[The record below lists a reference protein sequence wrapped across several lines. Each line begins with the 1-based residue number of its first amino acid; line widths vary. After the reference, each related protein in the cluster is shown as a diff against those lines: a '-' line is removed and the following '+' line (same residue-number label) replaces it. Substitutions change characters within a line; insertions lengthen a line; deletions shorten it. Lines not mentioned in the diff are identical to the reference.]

1 LRAGV
6 TLTLALLVAACSAV
20 STSPSLQ
27 PGSVK
32 VVATT
37 TVLADFAAKVGGDL
51 VNVRSLVPK
60 GADPHTFDPRPSD
73 AIALSDADL
82 AVMNGLG
89 LDDWLLP
96 LIENAGQE
104 DLPVLKLGEGLAD
117 VDYITMD
124 PAEGSGTNPH
134 LWMDAAYAREYVD
147 RIRVK
152 LDEID
157 PAHAT
162 QYDANATAYD
172 ATLAALDQYVREQ
185 VASIPADN
193 RKLVAFHD
201 AFPYYARAYGLE
213 IVGVVVHAPG
223 QDPSAG
229 EMADLIAAIRQASV
243 KLILAEVQFPDQLI
257 RQLAAEAGAK
267 VEADL
272 YDDALTDT
280 VPSYEAMIRWD
291 TDKIVEAL
299 R

>member
-1 LRAGV
+1 MRASV
-6 TLTLALLVAACSAV
+6 TIALSLLIAACSAG
-20 STSPSLQ
+20 SPSPSPQ
-27 PGSVK
+27 PGSVNI
-32 VVATT
+32 VATT
-37 TVLADFAAKVGGDL
+37 TVLADLAANVGGDL

-73 AIALSDADL
+73 AVALSDADL

-104 DLPVLKLGEGLAD
+104 NLPVTKLGEGLTD
-117 VDYITMD
+117 VDYITLD
-124 PAEGSGTNPH
+124 ASEGGGTNPH
-134 LWMDAAYAREYVD
+134 LWMDVAYAREYVD

-157 PAHAT
+157 PRHAT
-162 QYDANATAYD
+162 QYDANAAAYD
-172 ATLAALDQYVREQ
+172 ASLADLDQYVRDQ
-185 VASIPADN
+185 VASIPFEN

-229 EMADLIAAIRQASV
+229 EIADLIAAIRQANV
-243 KLILAEVQFPDQLI
+243 KLILAEVQFPDQLV
-257 RQLAAEAGAK
+257 RQIAAEAGAK

>member
-1 LRAGV
+1 VRASA
-6 TLTLALLVAACSAV
+6 TIALGLLIAACSAGAP
-20 STSPSLQ
+20 SPSPR
-27 PGSVK
+27 PGSLSII
-32 VVATT
+32 ATT
-37 TVLADFAAKVGGDL
+37 TVLADLAANVGGDL

-73 AIALSDADL
+73 AVALSDADL

-104 DLPVLKLGEGLAD
+104 DLPVVRLGEGLTE
-117 VDYITMD
+117 VDYIAGD
-124 PAEGSGTNPH
+124 PEEGGQYNPH
-134 LWMDAAYAREYVD
+134 LWMDVAYAREYVE

-157 PAHAT
+157 PAHMA
-162 QYDANATAYD
+162 QYDANAAAYD
-172 ATLAALDQYVREQ
+172 VRLADLDQYVRDQ
-185 VASIPADN
+185 VASIPADS

-201 AFPYYARAYGLE
+201 AFPYYAQAYGLE
-213 IVGVVVHAPG
+213 IVGVVVDAPG

-229 EMADLIAAIRQASV
+229 EIADLIAAIRLANV
-243 KLILAEVQFPDQLI
+243 KLILAEVQFPDQLV
-257 RQLAAEAGAK
+257 RQIAAETGAQ

-291 TDKIVEAL
+291 TDKIVGSL
-299 R
+299 K